1 MKVTSTK
8 IQNVQHLKNQSDH
21 NDPDQLSMV
30 VLGSGSR
37 GNAYYIWNRD
47 TAVLIDCGLST
58 KQIML
63 RLEAIGI
70 LHPQIDAIFITH
82 EHTDHVSS
90 CAILEKRL
98 NRLGQSPIFY
108 MSPGTFCAA
117 PERCLPKEVSLIR
130 DQDVIQVGSVM
141 VEAFEVPHDGT
152 ECLGYRVGYN
162 GHWVGVITDLGD
174 VTDVVIDKM
183 RTMTTMAFEFNHDV
197 EMLQNGSYPLQVQE
211 RILDWSGHLSNEQ
224 AAAALERSI
233 SPRLQNLILAHI
245 SEQNNCP
252 KLAESIAQNVLD
264 RSSHTDLIHLHVAEQ
279 HKPSPIFTVH
289 QAPKAVLS
297 TALI

>member
-1 MKVTSTK
+1 MKSSTQM
-8 IQNVQHLKNQSDH
+8 IDSSNVMKNQVDI
-21 NDPDQLSMV
+21 NELDQLSMV

-47 TAVLIDCGLST
+47 TSVLIDCGLST
-58 KQIML
+58 KQILL
-63 RLEAIGI
+63 RLESIGI
-70 LHPQIDAIFITH
+70 LHPQIDAVFITH

-98 NRLGQSPIFY
+98 NRLGQRPTFY

-117 PERCLPKEVSLIR
+117 PERCLPNNVSLIR
-130 DQDVIQVGSVM
+130 DLETIQIGSVL

-197 EMLQNGSYPLQVQE
+197 EMLQNGSYPLQIQE

-224 AAAALERSI
+224 AAEALERSI

-252 KLAESIAQNVLD
+252 KLVESIARNVLD
-264 RSSHTDLIHLHVAEQ
+264 RSSHADLVHLHVAEQ

-289 QAPKAVLS
+289 QKPKAVLP
-297 TALI
+297 TVLI